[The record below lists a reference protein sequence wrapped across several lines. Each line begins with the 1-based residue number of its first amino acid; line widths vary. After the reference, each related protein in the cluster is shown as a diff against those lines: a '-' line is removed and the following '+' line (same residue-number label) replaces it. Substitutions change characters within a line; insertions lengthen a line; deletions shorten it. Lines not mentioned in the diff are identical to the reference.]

1 MPRPKILPD
10 ADVLKAAHRLL
21 HEHGPEA
28 LTFERLGR
36 ACGLSAATLVQR
48 FGSKAGLLA
57 GNHFMTIVSG
67 AEHLADLGR
76 LTLWK
81 GAQPI
86 LIDRLDD

>member
-48 FGSKAGLLA
+48 FGSKAGLKRRALLQAWDEA
-57 GNHFMTIVSG
+57 GEPTS
-67 AEHLADLGR
+67 
-76 LTLWK
+76 
-81 GAQPI
+81 
-86 LIDRLDD
+86 